1 MIRTTA
7 WPSAAG
13 AALALALVFS
23 GCTGGTGSEGTEE
36 PEGTAPPTAEATQ
49 DPDDLAAFPDHIAP
63 EYPGSEVQYSSVE
76 EAGDQLSFMLRA
88 ATEDDREA
96 VWDFY
101 RSHLEEIGFGVL
113 QEHEEDGTHIID
125 FERGGGT
132 ELVFVSYAET
142 DEGGLL
148 TVSGNVNP
156 EDEGDGAEE
165 QEDGQ
170 SDDAGGENGGEAEGA
185 EGADAEGDEQ
195 E

>member
-13 AALALALVFS
+13 AALALTLVFS
-23 GCTGGTGSEGTEE
+23 GCTGGGSEGTEE

-49 DPDDLAAFPDHIAP
+49 DPDDLAAFPEHIAP

-170 SDDAGGENGGEAEGA
+170 GDDAGGENGGEAEGA
-185 EGADAEGDEQ
+185 DAEGDEQ